1 MRLSIIVNNYNYGRY
16 VDRCIK
22 SILPQLRDGV
32 ELIVVD
38 DGSTDNSIAV
48 IHELGNGFRFLAK
61 PNGGQA
67 SAFNEGFRAAKG
79 DWVWF
84 IDADDWLAD
93 DAIGALLP
101 NLLPEIVKIHFPL
114 HAVDGNGVSL
124 GYSIPGQPLSN
135 GNVIPEIVRS
145 GGYVWPPTSGNV
157 FLRSALE
164 SFMPIPEEQ
173 YRLCADLYVCTWVV
187 GQGAVMAITR
197 ELGYYRIHGSNAFH
211 GFRMEQ
217 HWLRRQFDNLRNS
230 DLLNTALVK
239 SIGYTDFEYKFNRR
253 NLEMLL
259 LSQRFGAVPEGAGY
273 KIEEILQQWKEDTE
287 VCALRGLS
295 KAKAWIYFQL
305 LRYAPL
311 SIIRSARKVMNQ

>member
-16 VDRCIK
+16 IDKCIK
-22 SILPQLRDGV
+22 SIIPQLTDGI

-48 IHELGNGFRFLAK
+48 IQELGNAFRLLAK

-67 SAFNEGFRAAKG
+67 SAFNEGFRASKG
-79 DWVWF
+79 EWIWF
-84 IDADDWLAD
+84 IDADDWIAD
-93 DAIGALLP
+93 DAVEILLP
-101 NLLPEIVKIHFPL
+101 YLVPNIVKVHFPL

-124 GYSIPGQPLSN
+124 GCSLPGQPLSF
-135 GNVIPEIVRS
+135 GNVIPEIVRN
-145 GGYVWPPTSGNV
+145 GGYVWPPTSGNI
-157 FLRSALE
+157 FLRSALN
-164 SFMPIPEEQ
+164 SFMPIPEEE

-187 GQGAVMAITR
+187 GKGEIMAI
-197 ELGYYRIHGSNAFH
+197 EKDLGYYRIHGSNAFH

-217 HWLRRQFDNLRNS
+217 HWLGRQFENLRNS

-239 SIGYTDFEYKFNRR
+239 KNGYSNFKYKFNRR
-253 NLEMLL
+253 NLEMLM
-259 LSQRFGAVPEGAGY
+259 LSQRFGAVPDGAGY
-273 KIEEILQQWKEDTE
+273 NLEDIVQQWQENAE
-287 VCALRGLS
+287 VKALRGLS

-311 SIIRSARKVMNQ
+311 TMIRGIRKALN